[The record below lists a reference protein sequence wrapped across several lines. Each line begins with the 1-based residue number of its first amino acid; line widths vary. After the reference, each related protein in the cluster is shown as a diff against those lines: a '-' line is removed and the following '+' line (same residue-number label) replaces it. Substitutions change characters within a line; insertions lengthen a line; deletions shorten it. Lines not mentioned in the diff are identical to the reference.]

1 MTIRFY
7 QHNAKSFF
15 NATVNVDMTSLYR
28 PFIARLPPQGRV
40 LDAGCGSGR
49 DSRAFKALGF
59 EVTAFDASAEMVA
72 LATEYTGLP
81 VQQRRFEDVSEREC
95 YDGIWSCASLLHV
108 PASGLPAAMHRLAD
122 ALKPGGVWYLSF
134 KYGSGERVKEGRH
147 FTDLDEEGLTG
158 LLAAMPQLSALAVW
172 QTRDKRPERDEVW
185 LNGLLQKSTT
195 RSCLP
200 L

>member
-7 QHNAKSFF
+7 QHNAESFF
-15 NATVNVDMTSLYR
+15 NATVNVDMTALYQ

-59 EVTAFDASAEMVA
+59 DVTAFDASAKMAA
-72 LATEYTGLP
+72 LAAEYSGIP
-81 VQQRRFEDVSEREC
+81 VQQRRFDEVHELEC

-108 PASGLPAAMHRLAD
+108 PSCGLPEAMCRLAT

-147 FTDLDEEGLTG
+147 FTDLDEDGLGG
-158 LLAAMPQLSALAVW
+158 LLAMMPQLSVLAVW
-172 QTRDKRPERDEVW
+172 QTRDMRSERDEVW
-185 LNGLLQKSTT
+185 LNGLLQRKK
-195 RSCLP
+195 
-200 L
+200 

>member
-1 MTIRFY
+1 M
-7 QHNAKSFF
+7 
-15 NATVNVDMTSLYR
+15 
-28 PFIARLPPQGRV
+28 
-40 LDAGCGSGR
+40 
-49 DSRAFKALGF
+49 
-59 EVTAFDASAEMVA
+59 TAFDASAEMVA

-81 VQQRRFEDVSEREC
+81 VQQRRFEDVSERDC
-95 YDGIWSCASLLHV
+95 YDGIWCCASLLHV
-108 PASGLPAAMHRLAD
+108 PASGLPEAMHRLAA

-134 KYGSGERVKEGRH
+134 KYGRGERVKEGRH
-147 FTDLDEEGLTG
+147 FTDLDEEGLAG